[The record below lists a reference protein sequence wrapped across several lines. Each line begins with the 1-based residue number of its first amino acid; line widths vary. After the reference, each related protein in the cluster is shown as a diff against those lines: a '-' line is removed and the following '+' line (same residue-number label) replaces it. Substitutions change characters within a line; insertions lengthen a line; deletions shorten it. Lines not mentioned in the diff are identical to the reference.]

1 VNVSASESVSAT
13 QSPALSISKTATES
27 SFAAVGDVLN
37 YTIVVTNTGNVT
49 LDNVAVSDPLTGL
62 NTTITSLAPGAV
74 ESIPTSYT
82 VTQSDIDAGKVDNT
96 ASAAVGA
103 VNVSASESVTATQSP
118 ALSITKTATESSF
131 DAVGDVLNYT
141 IVVTNTGNVTLDNVS
156 VSDPLT
162 GLNVSIPSLAPG
174 AVESI
179 PTSYTVNQ
187 ADIDAGK
194 VDNTASAAVGAVNVS
209 ASESVAATQSPALS
223 ISKTATESIFDAV
236 GDVLNYTIIV
246 TNTGNVTLSNVA
258 VSDPLT
264 GLNVSIPSLAPGA
277 VESIP
282 TFYTVTQADLD
293 KGFVT
298 NRATASGVSVN
309 DTPVEE
315 SDEITIEASEN
326 PSIEVTKTADTATFS
341 EIGQVITYTISVK
354 NTGNVTLTNLLVND
368 PLTGLSQIIPTIAP
382 GQTIDITTEYIV
394 KIEDL
399 NAGSIINN
407 VSISGKSKDGKDIEG
422 NDSITI
428 GASSTPIDAI
438 DDNMGEYPVDFGGVL
453 GNLLTN
459 DLLDNKPVNF
469 TDVNFEFTDLDGVLG
484 LLIEENGEL
493 SLIPGLNEPGEYR
506 LKYTLREALN
516 PTNSDEAFVVF
527 VLLENDVDLSVTK
540 TSNGIEIYEGDE
552 FEYEI
557 EVNNIGETDAKN
569 VVIVDDLPNG
579 LSYISTKIAESN
591 PLIKVE
597 TSVNGSKITYTIPLF
612 PAKSKLVIKVRVK
625 ANALNSEKELQIT
638 NIVNVSSDGED
649 TNMNDNN
656 DSDVNQ
662 INPFFIPTVITPN
675 GDGLNDRFEIKGLG
689 KFETNDIVIFNRNG
703 DHVFER
709 KNYENDWSAEGLVA
723 GTYFFVMKSTDRQG
737 KLHEFQG
744 WIQVIKR

>member
-1 VNVSASESVSAT
+1 
-13 QSPALSISKTATES
+13 
-27 SFAAVGDVLN
+27 
-37 YTIVVTNTGNVT
+37 
-49 LDNVAVSDPLTGL
+49 
-62 NTTITSLAPGAV
+62 
-74 ESIPTSYT
+74 
-82 VTQSDIDAGKVDNT
+82 
-96 ASAAVGA
+96 
-103 VNVSASESVTATQSP
+103 
-118 ALSITKTATESSF
+118 
-131 DAVGDVLNYT
+131 
-141 IVVTNTGNVTLDNVS
+141 
-156 VSDPLT
+156 
-162 GLNVSIPSLAPG
+162 
-174 AVESI
+174 
-179 PTSYTVNQ
+179 
-187 ADIDAGK
+187 
-194 VDNTASAAVGAVNVS
+194 
-209 ASESVAATQSPALS
+209 
-223 ISKTATESIFDAV
+223 
-236 GDVLNYTIIV
+236 
-246 TNTGNVTLSNVA
+246 
-258 VSDPLT
+258 
-264 GLNVSIPSLAPGA
+264 
-277 VESIP
+277 
-282 TFYTVTQADLD
+282 
-293 KGFVT
+293 
-298 NRATASGVSVN
+298 
-309 DTPVEE
+309 
-315 SDEITIEASEN
+315 
-326 PSIEVTKTADTATFS
+326 
-341 EIGQVITYTISVK
+341 
-354 NTGNVTLTNLLVND
+354 
-368 PLTGLSQIIPTIAP
+368 
-382 GQTIDITTEYIV
+382 
-394 KIEDL
+394 
-399 NAGSIINN
+399 
-407 VSISGKSKDGKDIEG
+407 
-422 NDSITI
+422 
-428 GASSTPIDAI
+428 
-438 DDNMGEYPVDFGGVL
+438 L